1 MTVVLQIDIKDK
13 IHTTTTITKGK
24 ASKLTKENRT
34 GNTVQ
39 GLYLPSP
46 IKNDCLQAATRN
58 TTKVLVY

>member
-1 MTVVLQIDIKDK
+1 MTVVLQTVTKDK

-39 GLYLPSP
+39 GFISTQS
-46 IKNDCLQAATRN
+46 N
-58 TTKVLVY
+58 